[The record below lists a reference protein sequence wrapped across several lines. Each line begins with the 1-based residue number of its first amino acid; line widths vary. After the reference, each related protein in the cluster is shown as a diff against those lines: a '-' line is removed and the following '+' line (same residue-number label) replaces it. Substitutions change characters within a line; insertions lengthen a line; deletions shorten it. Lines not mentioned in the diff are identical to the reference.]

1 MDFNLLNIH
10 NIYLLRHGKTEGPPA
25 LNGSTDVPVAMDV
38 QEQIAERLSNCDVSY
53 SRIITSPLQRCRQLA
68 DMLATRNP
76 VLKVDLEPDLRELH
90 FGLYDGRSFDQLE
103 EQREVLE
110 AFWENPAANPLPD
123 AETLDQAY
131 RRMTAAWDR
140 CLNTV
145 NQDILIITH
154 GGTIRLLIAHILNIG
169 WDNPNLFYRLSIG
182 YQSLTHVNF
191 YKNEKLCV
199 LKSIGAE
206 L

>member
-1 MDFNLLNIH
+1 MH

-25 LNGSTDVPVAMDV
+25 LNGSTDVPVSIAV
-38 QEQIAERLSNCDVSY
+38 QEEIAERLSRCDFSY

-76 VLKVDLEPDLRELH
+76 ALKVDLEPDLRELH
-90 FGLYDGRSFDQLE
+90 FGLYDGSPFDQLE
-103 EQREVLE
+103 EQRQVLD
-110 AFWENPAANPLPD
+110 AFWENPVENPLPD
-123 AETLDQAY
+123 AEPLEQAY
-131 RRMTAAWDR
+131 RRVTAAWDR
-140 CLNTV
+140 CLESV
-145 NQDILIITH
+145 DQDTLIVLH

-169 WDNPNLFYRLSIG
+169 WENPYLFYRLSIG

-199 LKSIGAE
+199 LKSIGVE